1 MSFQTLMLGTWCSF
15 TSSDEAL
22 QRYRAEAAANADTAN
37 PREASQNSKLLAFYD
52 DKIAAQAPLVGA
64 YLKHDAGAIAGF
76 VEASRTAWK
85 ALPRT
90 LAKLETQLQGTY
102 ALGDQFSLADVHLMA
117 WLARLLAVVKG
128 LPAAPDDELEALDA
142 ALKHEVCGGTAVGP
156 KVRPQKAALH
166 SLRWQHHADLLSPN
180 KLSAY
185 WKTLK
190 TRPSYAAVYGEGLH

>member
-1 MSFQTLMLGTWCSF
+1 MLGTWCSL

-22 QRYRAEAAANADTAN
+22 QRYRAEAAANADTVN

-64 YLKHDAGAIAGF
+64 YLQHDAGAIAGF
-76 VEASRTAWK
+76 VEASRKAWK
-85 ALPRT
+85 ALPST

-128 LPAAPDDELEALDA
+128 LPGAPDDELEALDA

-156 KVRPQKAALH
+156 KVRPQKAAPLAAVA
-166 SLRWQHHADLLSPN
+166 HHADLLSPN